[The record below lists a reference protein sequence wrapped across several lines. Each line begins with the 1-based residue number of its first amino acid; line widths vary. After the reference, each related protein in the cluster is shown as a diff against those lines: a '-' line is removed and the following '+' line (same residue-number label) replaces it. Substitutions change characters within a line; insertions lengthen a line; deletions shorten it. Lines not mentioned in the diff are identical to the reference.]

1 MSVYYGEDTTTSRE
15 RRVAPAI
22 VIARAQNLPVPAD
35 VTAQSANKEY
45 KGQVQTQA
53 DEVPSLVL
61 QESMTSPMAP
71 IDDEQAS
78 YRRALNFLTA
88 NEPERRLDICLS
100 YRTFQA
106 LEKLAYVL
114 YGDAKYMTTDKEPL
128 LSIELTCSR
137 YPRVEYDSSGSR
149 LTIYTAPSALH
160 GASAAALQQGIVNS
174 VRDGLIR
181 HHKQELFRYIQPIGE
196 STYNSVDE

>member
-1 MSVYYGEDTTTSRE
+1 
-15 RRVAPAI
+15 
-22 VIARAQNLPVPAD
+22 
-35 VTAQSANKEY
+35 
-45 KGQVQTQA
+45 
-53 DEVPSLVL
+53 
-61 QESMTSPMAP
+61 MTSPMAP

-106 LEKLAYVL
+106 LEKPAHVL
-114 YGDAKYMTTDKEPL
+114 YGDAK
-128 LSIELTCSR
+128 

-196 STYNSVDE
+196 STYNSVDEQGGGSKKPPMAGSSITKMGAQHWSSLLRLGSQRGTGN